1 MRKMAIKLV
10 LFCLCFWCLDDVFGQ
25 KIKLVK
31 PGDSVTLN
39 SGLTEIMDND
49 VVRWRHGPGN
59 TLIAE
64 INKQT
69 DSMTVYDDV
78 LDGRFRDR
86 LKLNNQTGSLTI
98 KDNRHEHVGDYEL
111 ERKSLRKS
119 FFITIIDEISMK
131 EGDSLTLNSGLTE
144 IKDDEIQWKLVLEDI
159 LIAKIKKQTNGITV
173 YEEILD
179 ERFRDRLKLDNQTGS
194 LTITNITTEH
204 AGVYELDINNVRK
217 RLFLAVY
224 NEISMKEGDSLT
236 LNSGRTEITKGEMIV
251 WLYMNE
257 FIINKFFDNII
268 VNEDVLDGRFRDRLK
283 LDNQTGSLTIT
294 NTTTQH
300 TGRYILYTVG
310 SKQSL
315 KAFRVSVYGE

>member
-10 LFCLCFWCLDDVFGQ
+10 LFCLCFWRLDDVFGQ
-25 KIKLVK
+25 EIKLVK

-39 SGLTEIMDND
+39 SGLTEMKDDDEIQ
-49 VVRWRHGPGN
+49 WRFGYVN

-64 INKQT
+64 INKQA
-69 DSMTVYDDV
+69 DNMTVYEDV
-78 LDGRFRDR
+78 LDGRFRNR
-86 LKLNNQTGSLTI
+86 LKLDNQTGSLTI
-98 KDNRHEHVGDYEL
+98 TNIRHEHTGIYKL
-111 ERKSLRKS
+111 ERKSLGKS
-119 FFITIIDEISMK
+119 FSLVIIDEISMK

-224 NEISMKEGDSLT
+224 NEISVKEGDSLT
-236 LNSGRTEITKGEMIV
+236 LNSGLTEITKGEMFV

-257 FIINKFFDNII
+257 IIIKSFFDNIT

-283 LDNQTGSLTIT
+283 LDKQTGSLTIT